1 MKIRFNDGTELQVQ
15 SVTAEDN
22 RVEIKTI
29 LYSLE
34 QLRAKFEDTFATK
47 KMEVWETAKKLAEY
61 ANYIKRESKTWT
73 TAAEHAAIVKE
84 LNRITSL
91 EKRGFITIDECM
103 RLLSTAA
110 GDIVENMRI
119 KGDNR
124 A

>member
-1 MKIRFNDGTELQVQ
+1 MERKNRFIV
-15 SVTAEDN
+15 
-22 RVEIKTI
+22 
-29 LYSLE
+29 
-34 QLRAKFEDTFATK
+34 
-47 KMEVWETAKKLAEY
+47 EY

-73 TAAEHAAIVKE
+73 TAAEHVAVVKE
-84 LNRITSL
+84 LNRIIGL

-103 RLLSTAA
+103 RLLSAAA